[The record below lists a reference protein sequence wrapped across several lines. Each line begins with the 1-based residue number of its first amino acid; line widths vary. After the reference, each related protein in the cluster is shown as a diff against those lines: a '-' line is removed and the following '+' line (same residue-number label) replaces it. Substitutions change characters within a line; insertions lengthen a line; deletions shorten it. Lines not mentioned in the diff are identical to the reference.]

1 MDKKISGFSPD
12 LGLQYV
18 SRYDGQ
24 PQNLPAQRDTQQLT
38 GEPVRQ
44 RVDELFNPKSLD
56 QALRDF
62 VSPHPHDPAILA
74 PSRFE
79 TLIRDCA
86 KDLHAL
92 ANAGDHPVFQ
102 QAGALLD
109 DEMQLRELLANY
121 RGLLMQA

>member
-24 PQNLPAQRDTQQLT
+24 PQNLPAQRDTQLT

-44 RVDELFNPKSLD
+44 RVDELFNPQSLD

-62 VSPHPHDPAILA
+62 VSPRPNDPAILA
-74 PSRFE
+74 PARFE
-79 TLIRDCA
+79 ALIRDCA
-86 KDLHAL
+86 RDLHAL
-92 ANAGDHPVFQ
+92 ADAGNQPVLQ
-102 QAGALLD
+102 QAGALLN

>member
-1 MDKKISGFSPD
+1 MDQKISGFSPD
-12 LGLQYV
+12 LGLQYI
-18 SRYDGQ
+18 SRYEGQ
-24 PQNLPAQRDTQQLT
+24 SQSLPAQRDAQLT

-44 RVDELFNPKSLD
+44 QLDDLFNPRSLD
-56 QALRDF
+56 QTLRNF

-74 PSRFE
+74 PARFE

-86 KDLHAL
+86 SDLHAL
-92 ANAGDHPVFQ
+92 ANAKNNPVLQ

-109 DEMQLRELLANY
+109 HEMQLRELLAHY

>member
-1 MDKKISGFSPD
+1 MDHKISGFSPD
-12 LGLQYV
+12 LGLQYI

-24 PQNLPAQRDTQQLT
+24 PESLPAQRDAQLT
-38 GEPVRQ
+38 GEPVRL
-44 RVDELFNPKSLD
+44 RVDELFNPQSLD
-56 QALRDF
+56 QTLRDF

-74 PSRFE
+74 PARFE

-86 KDLHAL
+86 KELHTL
-92 ANAGDHPVFQ
+92 ANARNDPVLR

-109 DEMQLRELLANY
+109 HEMQLRELLAHY